1 MIIKKKNRRQPLTP
15 INAMSD
21 IAFLLLI
28 FIMLLSLMNYR
39 RTIKIEYPESKYQE
53 ITQKEKNFEIWI
65 DKQGNV
71 YYKEKTIDSITLEGL
86 IVDAIIKNPDIRIHI
101 IADKN
106 TEYKNVDKIINI
118 LKLLQHRVVSLV
130 VKDNEKE

>member
-1 MIIKKKNRRQPLTP
+1 MKIKKRTRRQPLIP

-39 RTIKIEYPESKYQE
+39 REIKIEYPESIYQE
-53 ITQKEKNFEIWI
+53 ITQKDKNFEIWI
-65 DKQGNV
+65 DREGVV
-71 YYKEKTIDSITLEGL
+71 YYKNKIIETAALEGL
-86 IVDAIIKNPDIRIHI
+86 IVDAIIKNPDVRIHI

-106 TEYKNVDKIINI
+106 TKYKNVDKVINI

-130 VKDNEKE
+130 VKDNEK

>member
-1 MIIKKKNRRQPLTP
+1 MKIKKKSRRQPLIP

-39 RTIKIEYPESKYQE
+39 REIKIEYPESTYQE

-65 DKQGNV
+65 DKEGQI
-71 YYKEKTIDSITLEGL
+71 YYKNKIVDLIVLEGL
-86 IVDAIIKNPDIRIHI
+86 IVDSIIKNPDIRVHI

-106 TEYKNVDKIINI
+106 TEYKNVDKVINI

-130 VKDNEKE
+130 VKDNEKK